1 MSIPEKFFGVLTPVI
16 TPFREDFSPD
26 PKRLLQQCK
35 WMLSQNVGLAVFG
48 TNSEANSLSVDE
60 KIQLID
66 FLVDGGIDP
75 GRMMPGTG
83 CCALSDSVRLTK
95 HAVKIGAGGTLMLPP
110 FYYKDI
116 SDEGIYK
123 NFSEIIQQVGSS
135 NLRIYL
141 YHIPPVSNVPLNLSL
156 IEKLIKKYPDTIV
169 GIKDSSGDWT
179 NTKAM
184 LDAGW
189 DDFRIFV
196 GAETFLLDNMRNGGA
211 GCISATANVNPAAI
225 QKLFSEWQSSHAAK
239 LQTELDVVR
248 NIFRSYPMIAALKA
262 ATAVYSGDKN
272 WLRMRPP
279 LTPLNSNQTEGLEK
293 KLRNINFDCYLFIL
307 N

>member
-293 KLRNINFDCYLFIL
+293 KLRNINFNIPGLKRS
-307 N
+307 